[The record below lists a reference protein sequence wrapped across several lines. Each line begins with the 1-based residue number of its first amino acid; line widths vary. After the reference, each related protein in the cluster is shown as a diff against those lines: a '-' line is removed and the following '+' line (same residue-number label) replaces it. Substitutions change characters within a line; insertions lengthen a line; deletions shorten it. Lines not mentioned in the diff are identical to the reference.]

1 MRNMTKAFNF
11 ILVLFSFALAGLQP
25 VRAQAG
31 AQIGV
36 LQPLT
41 AVSDVLIEV
50 PIQVVDVTDLYAVD
64 LELTFD
70 PNVVTAE
77 DADPTNP
84 GVQLG
89 IGSFLDAGLVLY
101 NEVDNQQGIARFVM
115 TQVNPSE
122 PKSGSGIVVVL
133 YLKGV
138 QVGKSALLMTNVQL
152 ADRTGVEIPA
162 SGVNSTLTVAATGP
176 TVSATAIPVVNPT
189 AVVWLPTPALTQAS
203 QASLE
208 PQPIIQTSPTVPSE
222 SPTLQATQVE
232 QKQIIPAVAANED
245 PAKPHVTSWLVEH
258 WWIVLIAAGLVAGL
272 GIYLYRTR

>member
-1 MRNMTKAFNF
+1 MRNVTKAFIF

-25 VRAQAG
+25 ARAQAG

-70 PNVVTAE
+70 PRVATAE
-77 DADPTNP
+77 DADPASP

-138 QVGKSALLMTNVQL
+138 QVGKSALLITNVQL
-152 ADRTGVEIPA
+152 ADRTGVEIPS

-176 TVSATAIPVVNPT
+176 SVSTTAIPVVNPT

-232 QKQIIPAVAANED
+232 QKQFIPAVAADEG
-245 PAKPHVTSWLVEH
+245 PAKPQVTSWLVEH

>member
-1 MRNMTKAFNF
+1 MRNVTEAFIF
-11 ILVLFSFALAGLQP
+11 VLILFVFVLSGPQP
-25 VRAQAG
+25 ARAQAG
-31 AQIGV
+31 VQVGV
-36 LQPLT
+36 VEQLT
-41 AVSDVLIEV
+41 TVPDTVVEV
-50 PIQVVDVTDLYAVD
+50 PIQVIDVTGLYAVD
-64 LELTFD
+64 IELSFD
-70 PNVVTAE
+70 PSVVTAE
-77 DADPTNP
+77 DADTANP

-89 IGSFLDAGLVLY
+89 IGNFLDAGLVLY

-122 PKSGSGIVVVL
+122 PKSGSGVLVVL

-176 TVSATAIPVVNPT
+176 TVRATAIPVVNPT
-189 AVVWLPTPALTQAS
+189 AVVWLPTPELTQAP
-203 QASLE
+203 QASRE
-208 PQPIIQTSPTVPSE
+208 PQPTMETSQTVPTQE
-222 SPTLQATQVE
+222 LTLQVNPTA
-232 QKQIIPAVAANED
+232 QKQFIPAVAAGESAAE
-245 PAKPHVTSWLVEH
+245 PQVTSWLVEH

>member
-1 MRNMTKAFNF
+1 MHNVTKAVIF
-11 ILVLFSFALAGLQP
+11 ILVLFSFVLTEPQSA
-25 VRAQAG
+25 RAQTG

-36 LQPLT
+36 LQSLT
-41 AVSDVLIEV
+41 AVPDTVVEV
-50 PIQVVDVTDLYAVD
+50 PIQVADVTDLYTVD
-64 LELTFD
+64 IELTFD
-70 PNVVTAE
+70 PSVATAE
-77 DADPTNP
+77 DADPASP

-122 PKSGSGIVVVL
+122 PKSGSGVLVVL

-176 TVSATAIPVVNPT
+176 TVKATAIPVVNPT
-189 AVVWLPTPALTQAS
+189 SITWIPNPAPTQTLQAITQAS
-203 QASLE
+203 Q
-208 PQPIIQTSPTVPSE
+208 TVPSE
-222 SPTLQATQVE
+222 QPTPQVTQFE
-232 QKQIIPAVAANED
+232 QKQFIPAVAAGES
-245 PAKPHVTSWLVEH
+245 PAKPQVTSWLVEH

>member
-1 MRNMTKAFNF
+1 MRNVTKAFIF
-11 ILVLFSFALAGLQP
+11 VLILFVFALSGPQP
-25 VRAQAG
+25 ARAQAG
-31 AQIGV
+31 VQVGV
-36 LQPLT
+36 LEQLT
-41 AVSDVLIEV
+41 TVPDTVVEV
-50 PIQVVDVTDLYAVD
+50 PIQVVEVTGLYAVD
-64 LELTFD
+64 IELSFD
-70 PNVVTAE
+70 PSVVTAE
-77 DADPTNP
+77 DADPANP

-89 IGSFLDAGLVLY
+89 IGNFLDAGLVLY

-122 PKSGSGIVVVL
+122 PKSGSGVLVVL

-176 TVSATAIPVVNPT
+176 TVRATAIPVVNPT
-189 AVVWLPTPALTQAS
+189 AVVWLPTPELTQAP
-203 QASLE
+203 QASRE
-208 PQPIIQTSPTVPSE
+208 PQPTMETSQTVPTQE
-222 SPTLQATQVE
+222 LTLQVNPTA
-232 QKQIIPAVAANED
+232 QKQFIPAVAAGESAAE
-245 PAKPHVTSWLVEH
+245 PQVTSWLVEH

>member
-1 MRNMTKAFNF
+1 MRNLTKGF
-11 ILVLFSFALAGLQP
+11 IFVLVLFSFAFAGPQSA
-25 VRAQAG
+25 RAQAG

-36 LQPLT
+36 LEPLT

-50 PIQVVDVTDLYAVD
+50 PIQVADVTDLYAVD
-64 LELTFD
+64 FELTFD
-70 PNVVTAE
+70 PRVATAE
-77 DADPTNP
+77 DADPASP

-138 QVGKSALLMTNVQL
+138 QVGKSALLITNVQL
-152 ADRTGVEIPA
+152 ADRSGVEIPS

-176 TVSATAIPVVNPT
+176 TVSVTAIPVVNPT
-189 AVVWLPTPALTQAS
+189 AVVWLPTPDITQAP
-203 QASLE
+203 QTSLE
-208 PQPIIQTSPTVPSE
+208 PQPINQASQTVPSE
-222 SPTLQATQVE
+222 SPALQATQVE
-232 QKQIIPAVAANED
+232 QKQFIPAVAADEN
-245 PAKPHVTSWLVEH
+245 PAKPQVTSWLVEN

>member
-1 MRNMTKAFNF
+1 MRNVTKAFIF

-31 AQIGV
+31 AQVGV

-70 PNVVTAE
+70 PRVATAE
-77 DADPTNP
+77 DADPASP

-138 QVGKSALLMTNVQL
+138 QVGKSALLITNVQL
-152 ADRTGVEIPA
+152 ADRTGVEIPS

-176 TVSATAIPVVNPT
+176 SVSTTAIPVVNPT

-203 QASLE
+203 QAILE

-222 SPTLQATQVE
+222 SPTQQATQVE
-232 QKQIIPAVAANED
+232 QKQFIPAVAADEGT
-245 PAKPHVTSWLVEH
+245 AKPQVTSWLVEH

>member
-1 MRNMTKAFNF
+1 MRNVTKAFIF

-31 AQIGV
+31 AQVGV

-70 PNVVTAE
+70 PRVATAE
-77 DADPTNP
+77 DADPASP

-138 QVGKSALLMTNVQL
+138 QVGKSALLITNVQL
-152 ADRTGVEIPA
+152 ADRTGVEIPS

-176 TVSATAIPVVNPT
+176 SVSTTAIPVVNPT

-222 SPTLQATQVE
+222 SPTQQATQVE
-232 QKQIIPAVAANED
+232 QKQFIPAVAADEGT
-245 PAKPHVTSWLVEH
+245 AKPQVTSWLVEH

>member
-1 MRNMTKAFNF
+1 MRTVNKAFIF
-11 ILVLFSFALAGLQP
+11 ILVFFSFVLSGPQI

-36 LQPLT
+36 LEPLT
-41 AVSDVLIEV
+41 AVSDALIEV
-50 PIQVVDVTDLYAVD
+50 PIQVADVADLYAVD
-64 LELTFD
+64 IELTFD
-70 PNVVTAE
+70 PRVATAE
-77 DADPTNP
+77 DADPTSP

-122 PKSGSGIVVVL
+122 PKSGSGVVVVL

-138 QVGKSALLMTNVQL
+138 QVGKSELLITNVQL
-152 ADRTGVEIPA
+152 ADRTGIEIPA

-189 AVVWLPTPALTQAS
+189 SITWIPNPAPTQAPQTITQAS
-203 QASLE
+203 Q
-208 PQPIIQTSPTVPSE
+208 PVPSE
-222 SPTLQATQVE
+222 PPTPQATQFE
-232 QKQIIPAVAANED
+232 QKQFIPAVAAGEN
-245 PAKPHVTSWLVEH
+245 PAEPQVTSWLVEH